1 MHQSD
6 HLTKEY
12 LINVV
17 LVTYNPNLD
26 DLFKNIQ
33 QFIDGVASVVL
44 VDNASTIDI
53 QSKLNDYC
61 LRNDKVKLLSMQTN
75 DGIGAA
81 QNEAIRFIL
90 SQKNDEGEFLLFF
103 DQDSYLTS
111 EQIYKLAKHFDD
123 EFKQN
128 PALAL
133 LGATTN
139 ANVEDNGRQ
148 LVQHIISSGSLTT
161 LSVFKTIG
169 YFDEELFID
178 FIDFAW
184 CWKAKKLGYHVMV
197 DNSVLLHHQ
206 TSGHLPTIFGKGIDN
221 PSRLY
226 YVYRNAIIALKR
238 YSDSL
243 SFRWQWYRHLFLKA
257 AFQLIF
263 ASDRL
268 YRTKMIMSGVIDGV
282 RGKTGK

>member
-1 MHQSD
+1 MNQSD

-12 LINVV
+12 SVNVV

-26 DLFKNIQ
+26 DLFQNIQ
-33 QFIDGVASVVL
+33 QFIDGVESVIL

-53 QSKLNDYC
+53 QSKLYDYC

-75 DGIGAA
+75 NGIGAA

-90 SQKNDEGEFLLFF
+90 SQKNDEDEFLLFF

-111 EQIYKLAKHFDD
+111 EQIYNLAKHFD
-123 EFKQN
+123 EESKQN

-139 ANVEDNGRQ
+139 ANGEDNGRQ
-148 LVQHIISSGSLTT
+148 LVKHIISSGSLTT
-161 LSVFKTIG
+161 LSIFKEIG
-169 YFDEELFID
+169 YYDEELFID

-184 CWKAKKLGYHVMV
+184 CWKAQKLGYHVMI
-197 DNSVLLHHQ
+197 DNSVMLHHQ
-206 TSGHLPTIFGKGIDN
+206 TSGHLPTIFGKGIDQ

-226 YVYRNAIIALKR
+226 YVYRNAIISLKR
-238 YSDSL
+238 YST
-243 SFRWQWYRHLFLKA
+243 SFSFTWHWYKHLFLKA
-257 AFQLIF
+257 TFQLIF
-263 ASDRL
+263 AGDRL
-268 YRTKMIMSGVIDGV
+268 YRAKMIMSGVIDGV